1 MIKEV
6 IIILND
12 TICNLTLFS
21 YRDNL
26 LQIRVYYE
34 TLVTK
39 KEEQILE
46 FTQDDLIGKF
56 SN

>member
-1 MIKEV
+1 M
-6 IIILND
+6 LND

-26 LQIRVYYE
+26 LQIRVNYE

-39 KEEQILE
+39 REEQILE
-46 FTQDDLIGKF
+46 FTQDDLIGEF